1 MIVVKPDGKYARLRA
16 GTALVLLLS
25 LTFAA
30 CLTALYRGAK
40 SLPEFPKTDP
50 VTIHEAR
57 IEQIRGAL
65 PAGTAAVGYVTS
77 IDNEKIFLYERTLRD
92 VEFLAQYMLT
102 QYTLAPVI
110 VHNSP
115 DHPLVVGNYI
125 TGAPDP
131 ALLAKH
137 ALVPLRDFG
146 DGLILYRKDR
156 KP

>member
-1 MIVVKPDGKYARLRA
+1 MVKPNGKYARLRA
-16 GTALVLLLS
+16 GTALVLLLA

-30 CLTALYRGAK
+30 GASALYRGAK
-40 SLPEFPKTDP
+40 SYPELPKTDP

-57 IEQIRGAL
+57 IDQVRGAL

-77 IDNEKIFLYERTLRD
+77 VDNEKIFLYERTLRD

-115 DHPLVVGNYI
+115 DRPLVVGNCI
-125 TGAPDP
+125 TGSPDP
-131 ALLAKH
+131 VILAKH

-146 DGLILYRKDR
+146 DGLVLYSQGP

>member
-1 MIVVKPDGKYARLRA
+1 VGKPDGTYARLRA
-16 GTALVLLLS
+16 GTALALLLA

-30 CLTALYRGAK
+30 GLNALYRGAA
-40 SLPEFPKTDP
+40 SYPEFLKTDP

-57 IEQIRGAL
+57 IDQIRGAL

-77 IDNEKIFLYERTLRD
+77 VDNEKIFLYERTLQD

-125 TGAPDP
+125 TGSPDDG
-131 ALLAKH
+131 LLQKYK
-137 ALVPLRDFG
+137 LVPARDFG
-146 DGLILYRKDR
+146 DGLILYRKGPR
-156 KP
+156 P

>member
-1 MIVVKPDGKYARLRA
+1 VVKPNGKYARLRA
-16 GTALVLLLS
+16 GTALVLLLA

-30 CLTALYRGAK
+30 GASALYRDAK
-40 SLPEFPKTDP
+40 SYPELPKTDP

-57 IEQIRGAL
+57 IDQIRGAL

-77 IDNEKIFLYERTLRD
+77 VDNEKIFLYERTLQD

-115 DHPLVVGNYI
+115 DHPIVVGNYI

-131 ALLAKH
+131 AFLRKNALA
-137 ALVPLRDFG
+137 PLRDFG
-146 DGLILYRKDR
+146 DGLILYRKG
-156 KP
+156 PQP

>member
-1 MIVVKPDGKYARLRA
+1 MGKTDGTYARLRA
-16 GTALVLLLS
+16 GTALALLLA
-25 LTFAA
+25 LAFAA
-30 CLTALYRGAK
+30 CLSALHRGAK
-40 SLPEFPKTDP
+40 SWPDFPKTDP

-57 IEQIRGAL
+57 IEQVRGAL

-77 IDNEKIFLYERTLRD
+77 VDNDKIFLYERTLRD

-110 VHNSP
+110 VHNST
-115 DHPLVVGNYI
+115 DQPLVVGNYI
-125 TGAPDP
+125 TGSPDP
-131 ALLAKH
+131 AFLRKH

-146 DGLILYRKDR
+146 DGLILYRKDS

>member
-1 MIVVKPDGKYARLRA
+1 MVKPDGKYARLRA
-16 GTALVLLLS
+16 GTALVLLLA

-30 CLTALYRGAK
+30 GLGALYRGAK
-40 SLPEFPKTDP
+40 SCPEFPKTDP

-57 IEQIRGAL
+57 IEQVRAAL

-77 IDNEKIFLYERTLRD
+77 VDSEKIFLYERTLRD

-110 VHNSP
+110 VHNSLG
-115 DHPLVVGNYI
+115 HPLVVGNYI
-125 TGAPDP
+125 TGSPDP
-131 ALLAKH
+131 VVLAKH

-146 DGLILYRKDR
+146 DGLILYRKR
-156 KP
+156 MNP

>member
-1 MIVVKPDGKYARLRA
+1 MGKTDGTYARLRA
-16 GTALVLLLS
+16 GTALALLLA
-25 LTFAA
+25 LAFAA
-30 CLTALYRGAK
+30 CLSALYRGAK
-40 SLPEFPKTDP
+40 SWPELPKTDP

-57 IEQIRGAL
+57 IEQVRGAL

-77 IDNEKIFLYERTLRD
+77 VDNDKIFLYERTLRD

-115 DHPLVVGNYI
+115 DQPLVVGNYI
-125 TGAPDP
+125 TGSPDP
-131 ALLAKH
+131 AFLAKH

-146 DGLILYRKDR
+146 DGLILYRKDS